1 MAKKG
6 ARELVKLKST
16 ESGYTYITKKN
27 KRTHTEKL
35 QLKKYDPMVRKHV
48 LFKETK

>member
-1 MAKKG
+1 MAKNG

>member
-27 KRTHTEKL
+27 KRTHTEKM